1 MEPLLIDER
10 ILADGQHAHTWAS
23 VVDGGFVL
31 REGAASPGITLPI
44 TALDRVMVRFGR
56 ALDPEIPLVGPTLDC
71 GANRVLRRLRFHA
84 IVDAEARD
92 YLIWERPGE
101 EPLAVI
107 ATTATAA
114 LRHLALALGK
124 GPPSG
129 I

>member
-10 ILADGQHAHTWAS
+10 ILADGRHVHTWAR
-23 VVDGGFVL
+23 VVDGRLVL
-31 REGAASPGITLPI
+31 REEASPLGSALPMA
-44 TALDRVMVRFGR
+44 ALDRVMVKFGR
-56 ALDPEIPLVGPTLDC
+56 ALDPEIPLVGPTLD
-71 GANRVLRRLRFHA
+71 GGEGRVLRRLRFHA

-92 YLIWERPGE
+92 YLVWERPGE

-107 ATTATAA
+107 ATTAAAA
-114 LRHLALALGK
+114 LRHLALALGT